1 MRAALLPPAA
11 LSSLLLAGCAP
22 QVPPVTEGRIA
33 TEAQFLSTVAGK
45 TASSELATVT
55 FERDGDI
62 VGVSDGVEIAGRWEW
77 RDGFLCRTI
86 TMPVAVPEDCQT
98 WELRDGLL
106 IITRDRGT
114 GGQLVFD
121 VPG

>member
-1 MRAALLPPAA
+1 MRAKTTLPALMLTALAA
-11 LSSLLLAGCAP
+11 CAAP
-22 QVPPVTEGRIA
+22 VPPVTEGRIL
-33 TEAQFLSTVAGK
+33 TEAQFLATVAGK
-45 TASSELATVT
+45 TASSDLATVT

-62 VGVSDGVEIAGRWEW
+62 AGTSDGVEIAGRWEW
-77 RDGFLCRTI
+77 RDGYLCRTI
-86 TMPVAVPEDCQT
+86 TEPVAVAEDCQT

-106 IITRDRGT
+106 IITRARGT